1 MSKSAQQNSGR
12 FSHESNVKQ
21 AFQLCEVL
29 GGYAC
34 EAVCDHERRPLFWKN
49 PGAVVQDSEC
59 RDRPLPLKIDLYLFK
74 SVKVHDLPVVWKVW
88 IILPVN
94 RCPDN
99 AVRWYTG
106 QQFPQLRE
114 RPSDSPIAGNDD
126 IDFRPCFKPLNKKRQ
141 LAKAP

>member
-59 RDRPLPLKIDLYLFK
+59 RDRPLPLKIDLY
-74 SVKVHDLPVVWKVW
+74 
-88 IILPVN
+88 
-94 RCPDN
+94 
-99 AVRWYTG
+99 
-106 QQFPQLRE
+106 
-114 RPSDSPIAGNDD
+114 
-126 IDFRPCFKPLNKKRQ
+126 IDFGPCFKPLSKKRQ